1 MIYFLLKLKK
11 FFLLN
16 IFNIIKIDLISN
28 LNNIEFRLSNTKN
41 KKFNN
46 LFSMTSLN
54 NPYKL
59 LFINYKIIY

>member
-28 LNNIEFRLSNTKN
+28 LNNKEFRLSNTKN

-54 NPYKL
+54 NQYKL

>member
-28 LNNIEFRLSNTKN
+28 INNKEFRLSNTKN
-41 KKFNN
+41 KKINN

-54 NPYKL
+54 NQHKL

>member
-28 LNNIEFRLSNTKN
+28 LNNIEFRLSNTK
-41 KKFNN
+41 K
-46 LFSMTSLN
+46 
-54 NPYKL
+54 
-59 LFINYKIIY
+59 